1 MKSGI
6 WVDTIKSIFE
16 TKAVVV
22 GENGEVI
29 TLPTSRLC
37 GVDVSDLIKRGDF

>member
-6 WVDTIKSIFE
+6 WVDTVKSIFE
-16 TKAVVV
+16 TSAVIVM
-22 GENGEVI
+22 ENGEVA

-37 GVDVSDLIKRGDF
+37 GVDVSDLMKRGD